1 MNKMDSVYMSMASLM
16 AGISHGERLKVGA
29 VLVTQNGVVLTG
41 VNGLPKQ
48 LGNILEEIEYN
59 DGGELSPDYP
69 FEDEYG
75 GDYKLTTRADVIHSE
90 LNCILKA
97 AREGVSV
104 VGGVLY
110 VTHAP
115 CPVCAAMLLQ
125 AGISKVAY
133 KHNYRDMSGV
143 GTLRQLIE
151 VEQYS
156 NE

>member
-48 LGNILEEIEYN
+48 LGNVLEN
-59 DGGELSPDYP
+59 R
-69 FEDEYG
+69 EDF
-75 GDYKLTTRADVIHSE
+75 GDQYHLTTRPDVIHSE

-125 AGISKVAY
+125 AGISKVVY

-143 GTLRQLIE
+143 ETLRQFIE
-151 VEQYS
+151 VEHFV
-156 NE
+156 